1 MLADEPS
8 GGKSGG
14 KAATKEKFIKFFD
27 LLEEVA
33 ERHRIARVLEDDE
46 EGKETVAD
54 EVVRLVVPNLQQFTT
69 KYKEKEFSKSGYLF
83 SSFYVLLR

>member
-1 MLADEPS
+1 MFADEPS

-46 EGKETVAD
+46 EWRKTVVD
-54 EVVRLVVPNLQQFTT
+54 GIVRLVVPNLQQFTT
-69 KYKEKEFSKSGYLF
+69 KNKEKEFSKSGYLF
-83 SSFYVLLR
+83 LSFYVLLR